1 MAGIRT
7 TQEKAGETKR
17 IAPTYSMTK
26 KSALVGANGAPGAI
40 INRRPKMGA
49 AMIIISGPVRYG
61 Q

>member
-7 TQEKAGETKR
+7 TQEKAEETKR
-17 IAPTYSMTK
+17 NAPTYSITK
-26 KSALVGANGAPGAI
+26 KGALVGANGAPGTI

-49 AMIIISGPVRYG
+49 AMIIISGLVRYG